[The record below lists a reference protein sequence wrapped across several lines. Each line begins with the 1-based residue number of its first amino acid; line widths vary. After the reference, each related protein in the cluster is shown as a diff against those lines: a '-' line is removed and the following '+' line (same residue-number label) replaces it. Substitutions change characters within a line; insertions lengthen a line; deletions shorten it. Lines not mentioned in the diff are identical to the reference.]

1 MTTAAISSPD
11 VAKERP
17 DLPENTMR
25 AAVPQVAR
33 GFVLGAVELVPGV
46 SSGTAA
52 LVLGIYRNLIATL
65 HHLAKVAARLFR
77 GDLQGAKKGLSQ
89 VPGLWLTAL
98 GVGMLAM
105 VFLLAGPLEYALAN
119 HPVPLAGLFFGLIAA
134 AVVLSFR
141 QLYSKTPWTL
151 VLVGASAVVT
161 FFLMGLSPAATGAT
175 TESPA
180 LWAFFLAGAIAVS
193 IMILPGI
200 SGSFVLVLLGMYAP
214 LLAAVSTRNFTVL
227 GIFILGAVIGIA
239 FAASGLNWLLKH
251 YHDLVLAAMIGLM
264 IGSIR
269 VLWPWPSGMGG
280 TELGLPTLATVW
292 APVLLG
298 VVGFA
303 LVMGADFLA
312 RKVRR
317 DDPGLAIA

>member
-1 MTTAAISSPD
+1 MATAAISSPE
-11 VAKERP
+11 VAKERL

-25 AAVPQVAR
+25 AAAPQVAR

-65 HHLAKVAARLFR
+65 HHLATVAARLFR
-77 GDLQGAKKGLSQ
+77 GDLQGAKKGISQ

-105 VFLLAGPLEYALAN
+105 VFVLAGPLEYALAN
-119 HPVPLAGLFFGLIAA
+119 HPIPLAGLFFGLIAA
-134 AVVLSFR
+134 AIILCFR
-141 QLYSKTPWTL
+141 QLYSTTPGTL
-151 VLVGASAVVT
+151 ALVGASAAVT

-175 TESPA
+175 TDTPA
-180 LWAFFLAGAIAVS
+180 LWTFFLAGAIAVS

-214 LLAAVSTRNFTVL
+214 LLAAVANRDFAVL
-227 GIFILGAVIGIA
+227 GVFVLGALLGIG
-239 FAASGLNWLLKH
+239 FAASGLNWLLKR

-280 TELGLPTLATVW
+280 TELGLPTLSTVW
-292 APVLLG
+292 MPVLLG
-298 VVGFA
+298 IAGFA
-303 LVMGADFLA
+303 IVMGADFIA
-312 RKVRR
+312 RKMRGI
-317 DDPGLAIA
+317 DPGLTAA

>member
-1 MTTAAISSPD
+1 
-11 VAKERP
+11 
-17 DLPENTMR
+17 MR
-25 AAVPQVAR
+25 AALPQVAR
-33 GFVLGAVELVPGV
+33 GFVLGSVELVPGV

-65 HHLAKVAARLFR
+65 HHCARVAARIVR
-77 GDLQGAKKGLSQ
+77 GDIKGAKAGLRE
-89 VPGLWLTAL
+89 VPGLWLSAL
-98 GVGMLAM
+98 GIGMITM
-105 VFLLAGPLEYALAN
+105 VFLLAGPLEYALTH
-119 HPVPLAGLFFGLIAA
+119 HPVPLAGLFFGLIVAA
-134 AVVLSFR
+134 IILCFR
-141 QLYSKTPWTL
+141 QLYARTPWTF

-214 LLAAVSTRNFTVL
+214 ILAAVANRDFAVL
-227 GIFILGAVIGIA
+227 GVFILGALIGVA
-239 FAASGLNWLLKH
+239 FAASGLNWLLKR

-269 VLWPWPSGMGG
+269 VLWPWPMGLEG
-280 TELGLPTLATVW
+280 TELGLPTPSTAW
-292 APVLLG
+292 APILLG
-298 VVGFA
+298 VAGFV
-303 LVMGADFLA
+303 LVMGADLLA

-317 DDPGLAIA
+317 SDPGVEVVA